1 MNEIK
6 SYNYDDF
13 VIVLMISIPFH
24 LRIMPTMSYYYNAIS
39 TLLRVRQL
47 LYLIEIGWIA
57 LREYNHSLNT
67 IKLTMG
73 KKDLNRKRKREDHD
87 DGEDSENLLEADPE
101 LQAELAAVM
110 SIRAEKEGNQGD
122 SGANTVYNRDALLK
136 CIQDLETI
144 DLPFVQT
151 MEISE
156 FEFPQT
162 NELDDME
169 REMNFYNHTVMAVKA
184 GQDQLFALG
193 VPVYR
198 PHDFF
203 CEHVKSDAHMAKV
216 RQPCTLNM
224 TLINTFPFVLFIRID

>member
-1 MNEIK
+1 
-6 SYNYDDF
+6 
-13 VIVLMISIPFH
+13 
-24 LRIMPTMSYYYNAIS
+24 
-39 TLLRVRQL
+39 
-47 LYLIEIGWIA
+47 
-57 LREYNHSLNT
+57 
-67 IKLTMG
+67 MG

-136 CIQDLETI
+136 CIQDLDTI

-216 RQPCTLNM
+216 RQPYSLNM
-224 TLINTFPFVLFIRID
+224 TLINAFLFILLMHLD